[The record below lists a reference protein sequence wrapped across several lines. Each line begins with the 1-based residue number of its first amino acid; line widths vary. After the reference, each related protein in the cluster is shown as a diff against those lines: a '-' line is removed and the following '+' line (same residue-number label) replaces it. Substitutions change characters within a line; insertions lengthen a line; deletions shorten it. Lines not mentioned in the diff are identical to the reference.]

1 LIISEA
7 LTGQSVTQERLLQSG
22 EIKNA
27 LMKQFVYYTLLMLM
41 ISTAACKKKD
51 SGIKPPDSPPIDTAT
66 YKPPVDPPVANT
78 IGFFLDDWTPKNFT
92 VPSSYDDVPKPPE
105 ASTVFVTIDASDV
118 ITKIPK
124 SITGQNSN
132 LWMSQIVTEPPLMNH
147 ITNLRPNVI
156 RFPGGSISDVF
167 FWNAPKNQPPAD
179 APSNLVDANGVSSP
193 AGYWYGKNSES
204 WTFSVDNYYNML
216 QQTGNQGLITIN
228 YGYARYGTGSNP
240 VSVAAHL
247 AADWVR
253 YDNGRTKYWEI
264 GNECNG
270 TWEAGYRINT
280 SSNKDGQPEIV
291 TGALYGQHVNVFID
305 SMKKAAQE
313 IGKTIY
319 IGAYLLEKQPESW
332 QTQTDK
338 GWNTGVLT
346 ALGNRADYYV
356 IHSYY
361 TPYKTNATAS
371 AILDSAVSNTFR
383 MMSYL
388 KSTIGASMKPI
399 AMDEWNIFSE
409 GSMQQV
415 SYINGMMAAILL
427 GEAVKNKYGLTAR
440 WDLAN
445 AWDNGNDHGLFS
457 QGDEPGVSKWNPRPA
472 FYYMYYFRKMIGDRM
487 LGVSQIGVAD
497 VLAYASSFTSGEK
510 AVMLV
515 NKGTNAQTVLVKF
528 ENAKPGS
535 RYYWYTLTGGNDNGE
550 FSRKVY
556 VNNQGPSEPSGG
568 PAGSYTSIKPY
579 SAGTAGGIKLA
590 LPPRSVVYTV
600 IDK

>member
-1 LIISEA
+1 
-7 LTGQSVTQERLLQSG
+7 
-22 EIKNA
+22 
-27 LMKQFVYYTLLMLM
+27 MKQFACYCLIAM
-41 ISTAACKKKD
+41 ILVSGCKKKKD
-51 SGIKPPDSPPIDTAT
+51 VETTPPPNPPTDTTTT
-66 YKPPVDPPVANT
+66 YKPPVDPAIANT

-92 VPSSYDDVPKPPE
+92 VPSYNDVPK
-105 ASTVFVTIDASDV
+105 ASENASVFVTIDASNV

-132 LWMSQIVTEPPLMNH
+132 LWMSQIVTEAPLMNH
-147 ITNLRPNVI
+147 LTNLRSNVI
-156 RFPGGSISDVF
+156 RFPGGSISDIF
-167 FWNAPKNQPPAD
+167 FWNAQKNQPPAD
-179 APSNLVDANGVSSP
+179 APANLLNADGVSSP

-204 WTFSVDNYYNML
+204 WTFSVDNYYSML

-228 YGYARYGTGSNP
+228 YGYTRYGTGSDP
-240 VSVAAHL
+240 VAAAAHL

-270 TWEAGYRINT
+270 TWEAGYRIKT
-280 SSNKDGQPEIV
+280 ADNKDGQPEIV
-291 TGALYGQHVNVFID
+291 TGALYGQHVKLFID

-319 IGAYLLEKQPESW
+319 IGAYILEKQPESW

-338 GWNTGVLT
+338 TWNTGVLT
-346 ALGNRADYYV
+346 SLGNKADYYV

-361 TPYKTNATAS
+361 TPYKTNATAK
-371 AILDSAVSNTFR
+371 AILDSASSNTIR
-383 MMSYL
+383 MMEYL
-388 KSTIGASMKPI
+388 KSNIPSSGTQMKPI
-399 AMDEWNIFSE
+399 ALDEWNIFSE

-415 SYINGMMAAILL
+415 SFVNGMMAAILL

-440 WDLAN
+440 WDLSN
-445 AWDNGNDHGLFS
+445 AWENGNDHGLFNA
-457 QGDEPGVSKWNPRPA
+457 GDEPGVSKWNPRPA
-472 FYYMYYFRKMIGDRM
+472 FYYMYYFQKMMGDRM
-487 LGVSQIGVAD
+487 LGSVQTGGAN
-497 VLAYASSFTSGEK
+497 VLSYASSFSSDEK

-515 NKGTNAQTVLVKF
+515 NKGTDTQTALITF

-535 RYYWYTLTGGNDNGE
+535 RYYWYTLTGGTDNGE

-556 VNNQGPSEPSGG
+556 VNNQGSTEASGG
-568 PAGSYTSIKPY
+568 PASSYISIKPN
-579 SAGTAGGIKLA
+579 SANTTGGIKLA
-590 LPPRSVVYTV
+590 LPGRSVVYVV